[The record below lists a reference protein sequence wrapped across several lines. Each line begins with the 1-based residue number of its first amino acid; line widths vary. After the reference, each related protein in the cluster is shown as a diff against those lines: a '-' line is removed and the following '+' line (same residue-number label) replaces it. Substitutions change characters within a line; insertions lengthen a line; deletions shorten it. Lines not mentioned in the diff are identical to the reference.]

1 MRLFQNSAIYPAYF
15 PRLRQLDARCATFAE
30 ALRVFLDD
38 RFGACHFLQPVL
50 AGDPEAFFTNGH
62 DRKLQ
67 HLWAKEQG
75 LPRKASLREI
85 LYAQIEHHQTEV
97 FYNLDPM
104 RYQSDF
110 VRGLPGCVKRAIAWR
125 AAPSPGADFSAYDC
139 VVSNFPEILKGY
151 VAKGWKVG
159 HLSPAVDPVMGEY
172 AGASERTTDI
182 VFAGGYSR
190 HHAQRA
196 EILESVAHDC
206 GDYRLVYHL
215 DCSRLT
221 RLAESPLGAL
231 PPLRRYRRPASIRRF
246 VSRPVFGR
254 ELYAAFAG
262 AKIVLNGAIDMA
274 GRERGN
280 MRCFEAIGCG
290 ALLVTDEGRYPEGFV
305 DQQTM
310 CTYSSPRNAAAVMRE
325 ILRYPVRARS
335 IASRGTE
342 VVRSLYSKEAQWR
355 SFESLV
361 GDI

>member
-1 MRLFQNSAIYPAYF
+1 MRLFQNSALYPAYI
-15 PRLRQLDARCATFAE
+15 PRLRALDAGCATFGE
-30 ALRVFLDD
+30 AVRAFLND
-38 RFGACHFLQPVL
+38 RFGACHFLRPVL
-50 AGDPEAFFTNGH
+50 EGDPDAFFTNG
-62 DRKLQ
+62 DDVKLQ
-67 HLWAKEQG
+67 QMWAKEQG
-75 LPRKASLREI
+75 LPSKASLREI
-85 LYAQIEHHQTEV
+85 LYAQIENHRSEV

-139 VVSNFPEILKGY
+139 IVSNFAAIRKSHL
-151 VAKGWKVG
+151 ARGWKVG
-159 HLSPAVDPVMGEY
+159 HLSPAVDPVMDEY
-172 AGASERTTDI
+172 AAADERTTDI

-196 EILESVAHDC
+196 EILESVADDC
-206 GDYRLVYHL
+206 GDLRIAYHI

-221 RLAESPLGAL
+221 RLAESPIGAL

-246 VSRPVFGR
+246 ASPPIFGR
-254 ELYAAFAG
+254 ELYAAFAN

-290 ALLVTDEGRYPEGFV
+290 ALLVTDDGLYPEGFL

-310 CTYSSPRNAAAVMRE
+310 CTYTSPKNAATVMRDM
-325 ILRYPVRARS
+325 LRDPIRARG
-335 IASRGTE
+335 IASRGAAA
-342 VVRSLYSKEAQWR
+342 VRSLYNKEAQWR
-355 SFESLV
+355 SFRSLV
-361 GDI
+361 GEL